1 MDKKHIL
8 YGFALALLVRSFLME
23 LTTADAFIHGTL
35 FIVVGA
41 YLALDLYLS
50 KTIAA
55 PVEAQEMKEDVEDLK
70 SKVSTMAL
78 RDGFKFK

>member
-1 MDKKHIL
+1 
-8 YGFALALLVRSFLME
+8 ME
-23 LTTADAFIHGTL
+23 LTTADAFIYGTL
-35 FIVVGA
+35 FIVVGM
-41 YLALDLYLS
+41 YLAIDLYLS

-55 PVEAQEMKEDVEDLK
+55 PIETKEMKEDVEDLK